1 MKVTKINSGGYVK
14 DIYMPS
20 GKLIKVA
27 IRHTDAT
34 KQYWE
39 LVSPALWKYVE
50 KDKTLSDKFS
60 DGFGLF
66 EQKRHAVNC
75 LKDIMQ
81 DVLLNEII
89 ETIGDNDG

>member
-60 DGFGLF
+60 DGISPSVD
-66 EQKRHAVNC
+66 AVGSS
-75 LKDIMQ
+75 K
-81 DVLLNEII
+81 VSRLLISL
-89 ETIGDNDG
+89 

>member
-20 GKLIKVA
+20 GKVIKVA
-27 IRHTDAT
+27 IRYTDAT

-39 LVSPALWKYVE
+39 LFSPALWKFVE
-50 KDKTLSDKFS
+50 KDKNLLNKFPN
-60 DGFGLF
+60 GFGIF
-66 EQKRHAVNC
+66 EQKRHAVKC
-75 LKDIMQ
+75 LKDIIQ

-89 ETIGDNDG
+89 ETLGDKS